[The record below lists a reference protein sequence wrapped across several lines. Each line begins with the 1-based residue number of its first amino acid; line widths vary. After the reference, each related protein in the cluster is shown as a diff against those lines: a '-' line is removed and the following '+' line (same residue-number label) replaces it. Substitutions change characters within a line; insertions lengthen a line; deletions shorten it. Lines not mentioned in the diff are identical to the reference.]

1 MDCASVLK
9 RGYLVDKKASRL
21 VSIRYDLLFTCLYCA
36 SCNENVCVGCGLFVG
51 MLCGDPRRGI
61 KINNDRTGFYTFLAY
76 LVELAP
82 VVMFKEQYR

>member
-51 MLCGDPRRGI
+51 MLCGDPRR
-61 KINNDRTGFYTFLAY
+61 
-76 LVELAP
+76 VE
-82 VVMFKEQYR
+82 K